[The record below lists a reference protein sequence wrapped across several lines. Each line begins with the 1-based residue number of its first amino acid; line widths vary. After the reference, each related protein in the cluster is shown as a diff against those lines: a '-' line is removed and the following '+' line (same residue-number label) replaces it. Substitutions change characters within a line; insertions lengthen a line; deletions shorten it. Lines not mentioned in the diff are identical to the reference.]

1 MSSLRAFNKLLQEQ
15 AAAAHDTKLQRVAD
29 KEPQTAAAN
38 VLRMMIRSGAADTK
52 LQCAADKEH
61 EQALSDTDDEVLG
74 HKLFRCLGKPQLSSG
89 NDDFDSECDTPK
101 LTYRCCS
108 KAAAAVVPDL
118 DLLVDQPDL
127 GDKAAPA
134 VVPDPDLLID
144 QPDLDD
150 KAAPSCEKEGAPTL
164 DYLLPDDGED
174 DLWWFYGDGQTEFPA
189 QAPQDPPLKKA
200 RLAPRPLILEEGAEP
215 PKSYTLPK
223 ALGGGPFE
231 PYYPPTLSTLIAHS
245 LKLVEEAECQ
255 VDVVLAMACLTHHV

>member
-74 HKLFRCLGKPQLSSG
+74 QKLFCCLGKSQLSSD
-89 NDDFDSECDTPK
+89 DDFDSECDTPK

-118 DLLVDQPDL
+118 DLL
-127 GDKAAPA
+127 
-134 VVPDPDLLID
+134 ID

-164 DYLLPDDGED
+164 DYLMPDDGED
-174 DLWWFYGDGQTEFPA
+174 DLWWFYGDGLIE
-189 QAPQDPPLKKA
+189 APQDPPLKKA
-200 RLAPRPLILEEGAEP
+200 RLAPRLLEEGAEP

>member
-74 HKLFRCLGKPQLSSG
+74 QKLFCCLGKSQLSS

-108 KAAAAVVPDL
+108 KAAAVVPDL

-134 VVPDPDLLID
+134 VVPDLDLRID

-164 DYLLPDDGED
+164 DYMLPDDGED
-174 DLWWFYGDGQTEFPA
+174 DLSWFYGEFEFAA